1 MKYYTYINTSESE
14 LINWSWVDQSLESIF
29 TRKSINGDKL
39 LISFNL
45 EYCDEF
51 ERFNGIIPLNR
62 DETFALMETE
72 DWFIPDEEE

>member
-29 TRKSINGDKL
+29 TRKSVNGDKL

-51 ERFNGIIPLNR
+51 ERFNGRLEVKVQLEQKR
-62 DETFALMETE
+62 EVFLRKEK
-72 DWFIPDEEE
+72 